1 MPEPTNMLEFQNQFG
16 SDDACLDYLERLR
29 WPNGFICPNC
39 DHDFGYRIAYRR
51 LIQCAVCRHQTS
63 VTAGTLFHKTR
74 IPLLKWFYMIYL
86 TTSDKG
92 GASAM
97 RLSKQ
102 LGMHYATVWFC
113 LHKIRSALARRDDAI
128 TLAGF
133 IELDEAVIGPHARK
147 TGRQRSKKDDNDHKK
162 GPRLKSLGRKP
173 KTGKKTKTQTEV
185 LVMVERE
192 NHSAGNIAMKVI
204 TKTTRDDLREAAG
217 LRVDDNRQFFKTDA
231 CQSHYV
237 LKSMG
242 HDLLAQCLSNSP
254 LSVEELPIV
263 HRAIALV
270 KRLLMG
276 TYHGVSSRF
285 LQPYLDEF
293 CFRWNRRDHES
304 TLWQS
309 ALRACALALPTQ
321 HAELRL

>member
-1 MPEPTNMLEFQNQFG
+1 MREPCNLIEFQKKFN
-16 SDDACLDYLERLR
+16 SEDACLDHLEELR
-29 WPNGFICPNC
+29 WPRGFICPNC
-39 DHDFGYRIAYRR
+39 QHDVGYRLTKRR
-51 LIQCAVCRHQTS
+51 LIQCSVCRHQTS

-74 IPLLKWFYMIYL
+74 IPLVKWFYMIYL

-92 GASAM
+92 GASAL
-97 RLSKQ
+97 RLAKQ

-113 LHKIRSALARRDDAI
+113 LHKIRAAMARRDEDI

-133 IELDEAVIGPHARK
+133 IELDEAIIGPHARK
-147 TGRQRSKKDDNDHKK
+147 PGRPRTTKDPSGRKIPKQR
-162 GPRLKSLGRKP
+162 RRGRKP
-173 KTGKKTKTQTEV
+173 KHGPKTKTQTEV
-185 LVMVERE
+185 VVMVERE
-192 NHSAGNIAMKVI
+192 NCSAGNIAMKVI
-204 TKTTRDDLREAAG
+204 TKTTRDDLREAAE
-217 LRVDDNRQFFKTDA
+217 LRVEDNRQFFKTDA

-237 LKSMG
+237 LRSMG

-254 LSVEELPIV
+254 LSVEELPVV

-276 TYHGVSSRF
+276 TYHGVSSRL
-285 LQPYLDEF
+285 LQTYLDEF
-293 CFRWNRRDHES
+293 CFRWNRRDKEQ

-321 HAELRL
+321 YAELKL